1 MSYYFRSS
9 DRWFSDPLCC
19 RYLVVRFSK
28 LRVPMKH
35 GRLIT
40 MADWHWALGLFIDG
54 GFEVLGAW
62 RDEGVARPDQIAANL
77 HERGLE
83 RIKALGGDEGVV
95 AAMGRFRPTASRQT
109 MVELAESGAFGLRM
123 RQAIRWTDT
132 ASRQLHTRM
141 QRVAGGQQTLPDDAA
156 AADFIAQAFQRADRD
171 LLNDRWRRVRPAP
184 YGASASAT
192 ALTAMP

>member
-1 MSYYFRSS
+1 MSYHFRST
-9 DRWFSDPLCC
+9 DRWFSGPLCC
-19 RYLVVRFSK
+19 RYLVVHFSR

-35 GRLIT
+35 ERLIA

-62 RDEGVARPDQIAANL
+62 RDEGGKTPDQIAADL
-77 HERGLE
+77 HQRGLE
-83 RIKALGGDEGVV
+83 RVKALAGDESVV
-95 AAMGRFRPTASRQT
+95 AALGRFRPAASRET
-109 MVELAESGAFGLRM
+109 MAELAESGAFGPRM

-141 QRVAGGQQTLPDDAA
+141 QRVACGQQTLSDDAV
-156 AADFIAQAFQRADRD
+156 AADFIAKAFQRADRD